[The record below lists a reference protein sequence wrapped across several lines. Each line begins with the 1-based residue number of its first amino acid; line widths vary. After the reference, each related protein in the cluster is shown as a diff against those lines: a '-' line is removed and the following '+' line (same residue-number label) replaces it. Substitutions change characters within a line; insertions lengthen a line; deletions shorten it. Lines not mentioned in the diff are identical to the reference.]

1 MKKILPTCR
10 VVVVDHFDSFTY
22 NLVVLL
28 RCIGAEVHVV
38 RTDVTIEAIERLSPT
53 HIVLS
58 PGPGHPSEVRLF
70 REVLAHFI
78 TRLPILGVCL
88 GFQAIAE
95 YFGAKVVEAPTMMH
109 GKISKVTHSGQGIF
123 EGVNGNPLSVC
134 RYHSLCA
141 VQTDSS
147 RTKILETAWSEDGV
161 VMAIQ
166 STEYQSVV
174 GVQFHP
180 ESLFTEEGSTLLKNF
195 LSLEVKP
202 HSSVIAKPLV
212 KEKVP
217 CGFGQTAWSPTQK
230 TQEWG

>member
-1 MKKILPTCR
+1 MKRIHTYR

-28 RCIGAEVHVV
+28 RRIGAEVHVI
-38 RTDVTIEAIERLSPT
+38 RTDASIEAIERFSPT

-58 PGPGHPSEVRLF
+58 PGPGHPSEVWLF
-70 REVLAHFI
+70 KEVLAHFI
-78 TRLPILGVCL
+78 TRVPILGVCL

-95 YFGAKVVEAPTMMH
+95 YFGAEVVEAPTMMH
-109 GKISKVTHSGQGIF
+109 GKISKVMHSGQGIF

-147 RTKILETAWSEDGV
+147 RAKLLETAWSEDGV
-161 VMAIQ
+161 IMAVQ
-166 STEYQSVV
+166 STEHKSVV

-180 ESLFTEEGSTLLKNF
+180 ESLFTEEGSKLLQNF
-195 LSLEVKP
+195 LSFEVRP
-202 HSSVIAKPLV
+202 RSSVVAKPAV
-212 KEKVP
+212 EERVP
-217 CGFGQTAWSPTQK
+217 CGFGQAPRSLIRGTRG
-230 TQEWG
+230 WG